1 MEINVL
7 WSCQILPVQL
17 NSSRKD
23 SFLAKIKQHMVFSKN
38 RSLEEKRFYAVNV
51 LLRALNIILP

>member
-1 MEINVL
+1 M
-7 WSCQILPVQL
+7 SVQL

-23 SFLAKIKQHMVFSKN
+23 SLLSKIKQHMVFSKN

-51 LLRALNIILP
+51 ILRALNIILS